1 MRERPMSLRY
11 TSISH
16 PLPTLGWGEGVS
28 HEGGSYIFRTFAKE
42 TSDKHSSI
50 YSPSLEELLH
60 GTDLHH
66 TL

>member
-1 MRERPMSLRY
+1 MSLRY

-50 YSPSLEELLH
+50 YSLVTRRSLEELLH